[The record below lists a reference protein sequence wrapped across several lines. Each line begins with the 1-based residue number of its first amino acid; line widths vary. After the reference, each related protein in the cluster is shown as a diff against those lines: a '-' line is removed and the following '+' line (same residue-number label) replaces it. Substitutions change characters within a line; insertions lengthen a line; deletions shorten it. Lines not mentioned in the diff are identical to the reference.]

1 MGWHDSQL
9 PTPQTQQQCRTKLR
23 VVLACS
29 PHLSARAEVVVNL
42 IKLRVVLA
50 SSAHLSARAE
60 VVVRLRVLV
69 ADSMLQLLA
78 QAGGSEASLL
88 LLCRQLADRFTKM
101 NPAQTTKLVREA
113 CIWTDMWHRNQHAA
127 LLNDMNTCH
136 STVTGAEGCSC

>member
-1 MGWHDSQL
+1 M
-9 PTPQTQQQCRTKLR
+9 R

-29 PHLSARAEVVVNL
+29 AHLSARVELVVRLRVVRIVLASSAHLSARAEVVVRL
-42 IKLRVVLA
+42 RVVRVVLA

-69 ADSMLQLLA
+69 ADRMLQLLA

-101 NPAQTTKLVREA
+101 NPAQTTQLVRAA
-113 CIWTDMWHRNQHAA
+113 CISTDM
-127 LLNDMNTCH
+127 
-136 STVTGAEGCSC
+136 